1 MAKNFRE
8 KIEHFNESLKPY
20 YTLIG
25 MIIFFIG
32 IFITSYKI
40 LVKSPELS
48 VNVSKE
54 NINYPNSINEH
65 YNKVYDSFMKLN
77 PDSTL
82 KVDANTVFSY
92 LLKTKQNWIIRL
104 KNETDKT
111 LEKVNLRI
119 INVSDITS
127 WAISSDYLLEEEKTK
142 VLGKVK
148 FQESS
153 GVVYLSDFVNLPP
166 NSSMSL
172 YLWGKFDE
180 SLWNDNII
188 VTYDGGV
195 GIIEKSI
202 EVTGFKAYLV
212 DYFFEIM
219 FFLLLIFCIVY
230 LYKVRG
236 KFSEVPNAQKDTG
249 INS

>member
-1 MAKNFRE
+1 MKKDFRE
-8 KIEHFNESLKPY
+8 KIENFNESLKPY

-25 MIIFFIG
+25 MIIFFVG

-48 VNVSKE
+48 VYVSKE
-54 NINYPNSINEH
+54 NINYPNSINEN
-65 YNKVYDSFMKLN
+65 YSKVYDSFMQLN
-77 PDSTL
+77 PDSKL
-82 KVDANTVFSY
+82 KVDAITVYNY
-92 LLKTKQNWIIRL
+92 LLKTKQNWIVRL

-111 LEKVNLRI
+111 IEKVNLRV

-127 WAISSDYLLEEEKTK
+127 WAISSDYLIEKEKKK
-142 VLGKVK
+142 VLEKVK

-153 GVVYLSDFVNLPP
+153 AVVYLSDFVSIPP

-180 SLWNDNII
+180 SLWNDNIL

-212 DYFFEIM
+212 DYFFELM
-219 FFLLLIFCIVY
+219 FFLLLVFCLVF
-230 LYKVRG
+230 LYTIRG
-236 KFSEVPNAQKDTG
+236 KSSEVPDAKKDTS